1 MSYTKAN
8 YQDVGAKGGALHFL
22 RDELN
27 CENLGITVIDAEP
40 GWEGLEH
47 DHAEDNHEEVYLL
60 VEGEATIEVGNEVVQ
75 LEEGDAIRVPGEEE
89 RKIFNGDEPSKIVAV
104 GAP

>member
-1 MSYTKAN
+1 MSYSKAN
-8 YQDVGAKGGALHFL
+8 YEDVEAKGGALHFL

-27 CENLGITVIDAEP
+27 CENLGLTVIDAEK

-47 DHAEDNHEEVYLL
+47 DHEEDEQEEVYLV
-60 VEGEATIEVGNEVVQ
+60 VEGKITAEIDGEKVSLG
-75 LEEGDAIRVPGEEE
+75 EGDAVRVSGESS
-89 RKIFNGDEPSKIVAV
+89 RKLEAKQDSKIVAV

>member
-8 YQDVGAKGGALHFL
+8 YRDVEAKGGALHFL
-22 RDELN
+22 RDELET
-27 CENLGITVIDAEP
+27 ENLGITVIDAEE

-47 DHAEDNHEEVYLL
+47 DHAEDGHEEVYLL
-60 VEGEATIEVGNEVVQ
+60 VEGEVTAEINGEEVS
-75 LEEGDAIRVPGEEE
+75 LEEGDAIRVPGESE
-89 RKIFNGDEPSKIVAV
+89 RKLEAEEDSKIVAV

>member
-8 YQDVGAKGGALHFL
+8 YEDVESKGGALHFL
-22 RDELN
+22 RDELE
-27 CENLGITVIDAEP
+27 CENLGLTVIDAEK

-47 DHAEDNHEEVYLL
+47 DHAEDEHEEVYLL
-60 VEGEATIEVGNEVVQ
+60 VEGKVTAEIDGEKVS
-75 LEEGDAIRVPGEEE
+75 LEEGDAVRVPGEAS
-89 RKIFNGDEPSKIVAV
+89 RKLEAKEDSKIVAV

>member
-8 YQDVGAKGGALHFL
+8 YKDTEAKGGALHFL
-22 RDELN
+22 RDELGT
-27 CENLGITVIDAEP
+27 ENLGITVIDADE

-47 DHAEDNHEEVYLL
+47 DHAEDEHEEVYLV
-60 VEGEATIEVGNEVVQ
+60 VEGEVTAEIEGQTVS
-75 LEEGDAIRVPGEEE
+75 LEEGDAIRVPGESE
-89 RKIFNGDEPSKIVAV
+89 RKLVADQASKIVAV